1 MTDRDPGLV
10 DGLSAGPDFLREEV
24 ESALRNHE
32 MPLEALAHDLTPA
45 GLHYVLAH
53 FDIPLTEPAGWGLR
67 IEGAVTRPRTID
79 LAELQSAQSVTVPV
93 TIECAGNGRA
103 DLQPRPIGQPWLGG
117 AVSTAAW
124 TGTRLWPLLD
134 AAGVHPAAVEVAFRG
149 RDHGRDGVVPL
160 AYERSLTVA
169 ECQSSGALLAWAMN
183 GRPLDA
189 VHGAPLRLIVPG
201 WYGMA
206 SVKWLEAITISRRA
220 LQRDVPGGRLPT
232 RNLARWPGP
241 GGDEDAAAGPDPATG
256 SPGCRD
262 RGPERGSRVR
272 PARGSS
278 VVGVRGDLERRGLR
292 RRRRHLAP
300 GRACRAAR
308 GDRLDPLDSTMGGG
322 AGTAHAVRPR
332 NG

>member
-1 MTDRDPGLV
+1 M
-10 DGLSAGPDFLREEV
+10 
-24 ESALRNHE
+24 
-32 MPLEALAHDLTPA
+32 
-45 GLHYVLAH
+45 LAH

-206 SVKWLEAITISRRA
+206 SVKWLEAITILDEPFNGTFQAADYRLVTSPDGQGPAVTRMLPRA
-220 LQRDVPGGRLPT
+220 LIQPPGLPDVETG
-232 RNLARWPGP
+232 ARSV
-241 GGDEDAAAGPDPATG
+241 AAGFVQLAG
-256 SPGCRD
+256 RAWSGF
-262 RGPERGSRVR
+262 G
-272 PARGSS
+272 AISS
-278 VVGVRGDLERRGLR
+278 VEVSVDGGVTWHPAELAEPLAATAWTSWTTPWEA
-292 RRRRHLAP
+292 AP
-300 GRACRAAR
+300 GRHTLSARATDETGRSQPLEPAWNLW
-308 GDRLDPLDSTMGGG
+308 GYANNAVQRLPVMVF
-322 AGTAHAVRPR
+322 ANAAHS
-332 NG
+332 